1 MVLDVSFWK
10 MESGNT
16 VNWVGGTTKNDATKK
31 SGGGERL
38 VRERRRDNQLQA
50 QERSCTGNQDQGGRG
65 GGGQGGNGRA
75 DHCRRRSS
83 VGAGGGGRHAGRKGE
98 QVLPAVRNEVGG
110 RREVL
115 SQLWGQRTVET
126 DSGFSKFKERFF
138 RNFPA
143 NNVATGSFG
152 FVLVYG
158 FVWVRQWRHFI
169 PPTVCLATGES
180 GRISSPPSRRCTF

>member
-1 MVLDVSFWK
+1 M
-10 MESGNT
+10 
-16 VNWVGGTTKNDATKK
+16 
-31 SGGGERL
+31 
-38 VRERRRDNQLQA
+38 
-50 QERSCTGNQDQGGRG
+50 
-65 GGGQGGNGRA
+65 
-75 DHCRRRSS
+75 
-83 VGAGGGGRHAGRKGE
+83 
-98 QVLPAVRNEVGG
+98 
-110 RREVL
+110 

-169 PPTVCLATGES
+169 RPTFVSLPAKVAGLVPPLVDDARFSTVDDA
-180 GRISSPPSRRCTF
+180 SPNR